1 MGKPKKVIISA
12 AITGA
17 IHTPSMSP
25 YFPASP
31 EQIAQQAIDASK
43 AGAAVV
49 HIHAR
54 RADGMPVGDFETF
67 RRILSAI
74 KEETDAVIGITT
86 GGANG
91 MSTEERFSVIE
102 EFQPEMASANSGSMN
117 FCYHKLAKGIDQPLY
132 DWELPYLTR
141 TYDNVFK
148 NTFKDMEY
156 CIRNWFNIKWLSGDH
171 ILDQAVHNIDIV
183 TWFMGMRPQSATGFG
198 GRVRRLTGDIYDNF
212 AADYT
217 YDGNKRMLCTAR
229 QIDGCEGNVSEQILG
244 TKGVALLS
252 NGNNIR
258 IEDYQGNILWKYDY
272 EAKPVKNPYNQEHI
286 HLVES
291 IRLDKKI
298 NQAMDL
304 AYSTQVAIL
313 GREAAYTGKRITWD
327 EIMASNLRYGPTEY
341 ALGPLPDYHEGEA
354 PKPGKDPQAPM

>member
-67 RRILSAI
+67 RQILTAI

-102 EFQPEMASANSGSMN
+102 EFRPEMASANSGSMN

-156 CIRNWFNIKWLSGDH
+156 CIRTMNRCGTLPEYEVFDYGQLSNLAYFKKEG
-171 ILDQAVHNIDIV
+171 IITQPIYIQFVPGVMGGFPMGGESMLFMIDQAKKLLGNDIQYSTV
-183 TWFMGMRPQSATGFG
+183 AG
-198 GRVRRLTGDIYDNF
+198 GRRMFRF
-212 AADYT
+212 ATMMAIQ
-217 YDGNKRMLCTAR
+217 G
-229 QIDGCEGNVSEQILG
+229 GNVRVGMEDGLYIRANGDLATSNAQQVAKIKTILES
-244 TKGVALLS
+244 L
-252 NGNNIR
+252 
-258 IEDYQGNILWKYDY
+258 DY
-272 EAKPVKNPYNQEHI
+272 EIASPQEAREML
-286 HLVES
+286 HL
-291 IRLDKKI
+291 K
-298 NQAMDL
+298 
-304 AYSTQVAIL
+304 
-313 GREAAYTGKRITWD
+313 
-327 EIMASNLRYGPTEY
+327 
-341 ALGPLPDYHEGEA
+341 
-354 PKPGKDPQAPM
+354 GKDHVKF

>member
-67 RRILSAI
+67 RQILTTI

-132 DWELPYLTR
+132 DWELSYLTR
-141 TYDNVFK
+141 TDDSLFK

-156 CIRNWFNIKWLSGDH
+156 CIRTMNRCGTLPEYEVFDYGQLSNLAYFKKEG
-171 ILDQAVHNIDIV
+171 IITQPIYIQFVPGVMGGFPMSGESMLFMIDQAKKLLGNDIQYSTV
-183 TWFMGMRPQSATGFG
+183 AG
-198 GRVRRLTGDIYDNF
+198 GRRMFRF
-212 AADYT
+212 ATMMAIQ
-217 YDGNKRMLCTAR
+217 G
-229 QIDGCEGNVSEQILG
+229 GNVRVGMEDGLYIRANGDLATSNAQQVAKIKTILES
-244 TKGVALLS
+244 L
-252 NGNNIR
+252 
-258 IEDYQGNILWKYDY
+258 DY
-272 EAKPVKNPYNQEHI
+272 EIASPQEAREML
-286 HLVES
+286 HL
-291 IRLDKKI
+291 K
-298 NQAMDL
+298 
-304 AYSTQVAIL
+304 
-313 GREAAYTGKRITWD
+313 
-327 EIMASNLRYGPTEY
+327 
-341 ALGPLPDYHEGEA
+341 
-354 PKPGKDPQAPM
+354 GKDHVKF